1 MYTMQNSNKAN
12 PEIWDKHYQRE
23 KSRLIFPDENL
34 VRILSRIPQ
43 GETALDHGAG
53 SGRHSVLLK
62 SCGFQVTAC
71 DYSAK
76 SIETIQRTLPGVET
90 DIIRS
95 RNLPY
100 ENGKFDLVVS
110 WGVLHYNSEEEAI
123 HIVKE
128 IKRVLK
134 TGGHFVGTVRSNSD
148 THLKVNDGQIGLT
161 DLSGGSVRLYS
172 LEELKTLLKDFSN
185 LEFGYSERSP
195 IGKLEE
201 RICHWIFQAKN

>member
-1 MYTMQNSNKAN
+1 MQNLNKSN
-12 PEIWDKHYQRE
+12 PEIWDTHYKRE

-43 GETALDHGAG
+43 GEFALDHGAG
-53 SGRHSVLLK
+53 SGRHCVLLK

-76 SIETIQRTLPGVET
+76 SIEAIQRTIPNVET

-95 RNLPY
+95 SDLPY
-100 ENGKFDLVVS
+100 TDEKFDLVVS
-110 WGVLHYNSEEEAI
+110 WGVLHYNSLEEAS
-123 HIVKE
+123 HIVRE
-128 IKRVLK
+128 IKRILK
-134 TGGHFVGTVRSNSD
+134 SNGNFVGTVRSTED
-148 THLKVNDGQIGLT
+148 THLKTKHGQIGLA
-161 DLSGGSVRLYS
+161 DLSGGNVRLYT
-172 LEELKTLLKDFSN
+172 LEELKELLKEFTN
-185 LEFGYSERSP
+185 VEFGYMERSP